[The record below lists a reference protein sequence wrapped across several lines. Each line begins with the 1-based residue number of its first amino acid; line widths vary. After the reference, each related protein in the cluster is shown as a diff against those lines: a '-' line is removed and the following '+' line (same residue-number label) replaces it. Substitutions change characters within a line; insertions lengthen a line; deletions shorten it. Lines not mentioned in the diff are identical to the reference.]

1 MRPSALPDSHCSQL
15 SEFIADAMG
24 LHFPRERWCDM
35 QRGLAEAADEF
46 GFDNVTACVDWL
58 MSAPLTKVQLQVLA
72 GYLTVGET
80 YFFRDMKTFE
90 VLTASVLPGLIDSR
104 RGHEQRLRIWSAAC
118 CTGEEAYSLAILLH
132 QVLPDLA
139 DWRVTIL
146 ATDINTRFLQKAAAG
161 SYSEWSFR
169 DVAMGFK
176 ERYFNRSKD
185 GCYVV
190 VPEIKEMVTLANLN
204 LAEDGYPSLAT
215 GTNAMDLILCRNV
228 LMYFTP
234 LQTCKVIGNLHR
246 ALIVGGWLAVG
257 PSEASQALFP
267 QFVTLNYPGVIL
279 YQKSDALVQNRQ
291 ALPPVALREEVEFLT
306 PETEVPREW
315 GAAPTS
321 TFQPSEPIPTL
332 PPELPVSVDACLRP
346 YAIAQSQ
353 YARGRYE
360 EATSTL
366 LGLCDGPTAEP
377 AEFSLLARSL
387 ANQGRL
393 ADALAWCDRWITAD
407 KMDSAGHYLRAV
419 VLLEQGDS
427 EQARRS
433 LQRAVY
439 LNPDLVLAH
448 FALGNIA
455 RGREKAGEADK
466 HFGNALRLLGR
477 QQSDALIP
485 ESDGLTAGRL
495 TEIITSLAELENV
508 P

>member
-1 MRPSALPDSHCSQL
+1 
-15 SEFIADAMG
+15 
-24 LHFPRERWCDM
+24 
-35 QRGLAEAADEF
+35 
-46 GFDNVTACVDWL
+46 
-58 MSAPLTKVQLQVLA
+58 
-72 GYLTVGET
+72 
-80 YFFRDMKTFE
+80 
-90 VLTASVLPGLIDSR
+90 
-104 RGHEQRLRIWSAAC
+104 
-118 CTGEEAYSLAILLH
+118 
-132 QVLPDLA
+132 
-139 DWRVTIL
+139 
-146 ATDINTRFLQKAAAG
+146 
-161 SYSEWSFR
+161 
-169 DVAMGFK
+169 
-176 ERYFNRSKD
+176 
-185 GCYVV
+185 
-190 VPEIKEMVTLANLN
+190 
-204 LAEDGYPSLAT
+204 
-215 GTNAMDLILCRNV
+215 
-228 LMYFTP
+228 
-234 LQTCKVIGNLHR
+234 
-246 ALIVGGWLAVG
+246 
-257 PSEASQALFP
+257 
-267 QFVTLNYPGVIL
+267 
-279 YQKSDALVQNRQ
+279 
-291 ALPPVALREEVEFLT
+291 LT